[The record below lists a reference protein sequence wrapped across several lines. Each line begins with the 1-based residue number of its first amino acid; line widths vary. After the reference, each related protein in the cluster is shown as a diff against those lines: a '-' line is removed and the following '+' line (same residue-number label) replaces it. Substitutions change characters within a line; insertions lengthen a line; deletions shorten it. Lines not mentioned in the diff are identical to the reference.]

1 MKVHTSLSSLSFPA
15 IATTCR
21 GSSGL
26 HQVADHRVH
35 ILAEY
40 AVGLHDLVVAEA
52 HCEKQLHAASQH
64 SVLKH
69 KIVLATY
76 REEPLTAEQQ
86 RLPF

>member
-1 MKVHTSLSSLSFPA
+1 MVFKGRESP
-15 IATTCR
+15 
-21 GSSGL
+21 
-26 HQVADHRVH
+26 HRTIQ

-40 AVGLHDLVVAEA
+40 VKGFHDLVACET